1 MYTTTARKRVSPVTE
16 AESEAQSRFSME
28 AMPNSAILPMAGVP
42 SGRPES
48 SSDLGNRIRQ
58 RLPGVQERAQ
68 AQIATA
74 EQEADRLSASV
85 TSGSPEAV
93 KAAMGRKL
101 GADFS
106 GVRDDLEAKGYAF
119 VSAEVE
125 QVPDV
130 YNQIED
136 PEAVKKMEKLLE
148 MLEDNDDV
156 QNVYHNWEQD

>member
-42 SGRPES
+42 SGRPDA

-106 GVRDDLEAKGYAF
+106 GVRFHTGANDAARAAAKGAR
-119 VSAEVE
+119 A
-125 QVPDV
+125 
-130 YNQIED
+130 
-136 PEAVKKMEKLLE
+136 
-148 MLEDNDDV
+148 
-156 QNVYHNWEQD
+156 